1 MHCTVSLKSPF
12 KFLDL
17 GAFNRIICGLQTK
30 HGGKRVIWT
39 RTSRYFD
46 AHKILYLRALLFVL
60 PQQLGHVFWRTRLQF
75 FEELDCKEP
84 MNFSGRPCYII
95 QDQTYLHSV
104 YHRNCTCNVLG
115 VLLVFNSIVKIMSSH
130 RIQRRVNIKFFSNKA
145 LFKNVLTRH
154 IWHISMP
161 FNLWIF
167 FVSSMGPI

>member
-1 MHCTVSLKSPF
+1 M
-12 KFLDL
+12 
-17 GAFNRIICGLQTK
+17 
-30 HGGKRVIWT
+30 GGKELFGQEQT
-39 RTSRYFD
+39 D
-46 AHKILYLRALLFVL
+46 ILMLIKYYI
-60 PQQLGHVFWRTRLQF
+60 LGHYYLFYHNNLGMF
-75 FEELDCKEP
+75 FEELDCNEP
-84 MNFSGRPCYII
+84 MNFTGRPCYII

-104 YHRNCTCNVLG
+104 YHRNCTYIILL

-167 FVSSMGPI
+167 CLFHGYYLGHNFSIL